1 MKTHRAPFMK
11 AGKHA
16 FALALAPLWLVS
28 EATLALTTI
37 REDQTIDASVALDSY
52 QVLAGATLTANG
64 AATQQIQLR
73 PGSAL
78 DFSASSMI
86 ATGGDALLVGS
97 GAVARVTGSTIVSEG
112 RGIAAARTGEV
123 GSTVELVGSTVTGRQ
138 GGAAVASNSRL
149 SLSDSLLRGDGA
161 GSFGV
166 RMFNGQLDALNS
178 QIIGAEQGILVNADA
193 AVAGQAA
200 INLQN
205 TLVEGQAAA
214 AIVVAGSAAAPASA
228 KINVGNGSRLV
239 GSDGTL
245 LEVRNASSADMTVDN
260 AHLVG
265 NVNVEDGSSATLALN
280 NRSSLTGHLD
290 GVSSLSIN
298 DQSTWIM
305 TQDASVGDL
314 VLDDGNVQFGQP
326 DAYHR
331 LTVENLSGSGTFVMH
346 ADFSTGQTDFLD
358 VTGQA
363 TGNHSLLIGSSGK
376 DPEAENQLHVV
387 HAASGDATFSLL
399 NGRVDLGAFSY
410 GLVQRGED
418 WFLDGSRK
426 VISPGT
432 QSALALFNAA
442 PTVWYGELA
451 SLRSRMGELR
461 LQGGHPGAWVRAYGN
476 KFDVAASSGV
486 AYKQVQQGMSF
497 GADAPLPIGD
507 GQWLVGALAGYS
519 RSDLD
524 LSQGTS
530 GDVDSYYLG
539 LYTTWLDKQ
548 SGYYF
553 DGVVKLN
560 RFEND
565 AKVALSDG
573 DQAKGDYSN
582 MGVGASAEF
591 GRHIAL
597 DNGYFIEPYTQWSA
611 ARFEGKD
618 YTLDNGLQ
626 AKGDAVHSVLGKLG
640 STLGRNIDLGEA
652 RVIQPYVRAA
662 YAHEFINN
670 NQVKVNGH
678 RFDNDLSG
686 SRAELGVGVAVS
698 MAERL
703 QVHADFDYSAGEHID
718 QPWGVNLGLRY
729 SW

>member
-1 MKTHRAPFMK
+1 MKKRTTPSSRT
-11 AGKHA
+11 GKHA
-16 FALALAPLWLVS
+16 LALALAPLWLVS
-28 EATLALTTI
+28 EATFALTTI
-37 REDQTIDASVALDSY
+37 SNDQTIDASAGLDSY
-52 QVLAGATLTANG
+52 QVLAGATLTAQG
-64 AATQQIQLR
+64 AATREIQLR
-73 PGSAL
+73 AGSAL
-78 DFSASSMI
+78 GFSAGTI
-86 ATGGDALLVGS
+86 TATGDALLVGS
-97 GAVARVTGSTIVSEG
+97 DAMARIAGSTIVSQG
-112 RGIAAARTGEV
+112 RGIVAARTGQV
-123 GSTVELVGSTVTGRQ
+123 GSTVELVGSNVTGQ
-138 GGAAVASNSRL
+138 AGGAAIASNSRL
-149 SLSDSLLRGDGA
+149 SISDSALRGAGA
-161 GSFGV
+161 GSAGV
-166 RMFNGQLDALNS
+166 RMFNGQLEAANS
-178 QIIGAEQGILVNADA
+178 QIMGAQEGILVNGDA
-193 AVAGQAA
+193 AVVGQAD
-200 INLQN
+200 IDLQN
-205 TLVEGQAAA
+205 TLVEGQAGA

-228 KINVGNGSRLV
+228 SINVGNGSRLV
-239 GSDGTL
+239 GSNGTL
-245 LEVRNASSADMTVDN
+245 LEVRNASSANMTVDN

-265 NVNVEDGSSATLALN
+265 DITVEDGSSATLALN
-280 NRSSLTGHLD
+280 NQSSLTGHLD
-290 GVSSLSIN
+290 GVSRLGIN

-314 VLDDGNVQFGQP
+314 VLNDGNIQFGQP

-331 LTVENLSGSGTFVMH
+331 LTVENLSGSGIFVMH

-363 TGNHSLLIGSSGK
+363 TGNHGLLIGSSGR
-376 DPEAENQLHVV
+376 DPQAENELHVV
-387 HAASGDATFSLL
+387 HAGSGDAVFSLV

-410 GLVQRGED
+410 ELVQRGED
-418 WFLDGSRK
+418 WYLDGSRR
-426 VISPGT
+426 VISPAT
-432 QSALALFNAA
+432 QSALALFSAA

-461 LQGGHPGAWVRAYGN
+461 LQDGQPGAWMRAYGN

-486 AYKQVQQGMSF
+486 AYKQVQQGLSF
-497 GADAPLPIGD
+497 GADAPLPVGD
-507 GQWLVGALAGYS
+507 GQWLLGVLAGYS

-539 LYTTWLDKQ
+539 LYATWLDKQ

-553 DGVVKLN
+553 DSVVKLN

-573 DQAKGDYSN
+573 NEAEGDYSN
-582 MGVGASAEF
+582 LGVGASAEF

-597 DNGYFIEPYTQWSA
+597 EDGYFIEPYTQWSVA
-611 ARFEGKD
+611 QFQGKD

-626 AKGDAVHSVLGKLG
+626 AKGNTVHSVLGKLG
-640 STLGRNIDLGEA
+640 STLGRNIDLGDA
-652 RVIQPYVRAA
+652 RVLQPYVRAA

-670 NQVKVNGH
+670 NQVKVNDH

-698 MAERL
+698 MGERL
-703 QVHADFDYSAGEHID
+703 QAHADFDYSAGEHID

>member
-1 MKTHRAPFMK
+1 MPVIAVLRRH
-11 AGKHA
+11 
-16 FALALAPLWLVS
+16 LAVGILHLV
-28 EATLALTTI
+28 
-37 REDQTIDASVALDSY
+37 Q
-52 QVLAGATLTANG
+52 
-64 AATQQIQLR
+64 AA
-73 PGSAL
+73 
-78 DFSASSMI
+78 
-86 ATGGDALLVGS
+86 S

-138 GGAAVASNSRL
+138 GGAGVASNSRL

-305 TQDASVGDL
+305 TQDASVGEL

-442 PTVWYGELA
+442 PTVWYGELV

-461 LQGGHPGAWVRAYGN
+461 LQGGQPGAWVRAYGN

-524 LSQGTS
+524 LSQGTT

-565 AKVALSDG
+565 AKVAL
-573 DQAKGDYSN
+573 
-582 MGVGASAEF
+582 
-591 GRHIAL
+591 
-597 DNGYFIEPYTQWSA
+597 
-611 ARFEGKD
+611 
-618 YTLDNGLQ
+618 
-626 AKGDAVHSVLGKLG
+626 
-640 STLGRNIDLGEA
+640 
-652 RVIQPYVRAA
+652 
-662 YAHEFINN
+662 
-670 NQVKVNGH
+670 
-678 RFDNDLSG
+678 
-686 SRAELGVGVAVS
+686 
-698 MAERL
+698 AERL
-703 QVHADFDYSAGEHID
+703 QVHADFDYSTGEHID

>member
-1 MKTHRAPFMK
+1 MKTRIAPFSRV
-11 AGKHA
+11 GKHA
-16 FALALAPLWLVS
+16 FVLALAPLWLVS
-28 EATLALTTI
+28 EGALALTTI
-37 REDQTIDASVALDSY
+37 RENQSIDASAALDSY

-64 AATQQIQLR
+64 AATEEIQLR
-73 PGSAL
+73 AGSAL
-78 DFSASSMI
+78 DFSASTMT
-86 ATGGDALLVGS
+86 ATGDALLVGS
-97 GAVARVTGSTIVSEG
+97 AAVAKVMGSTIVSQG
-112 RGIAAARTGEV
+112 RGIIAARTGEV
-123 GSTVELVGSTVTGRQ
+123 GSTVEVVGSTVIGK
-138 GGAAVASNSRL
+138 GGAATIASNSRL
-149 SLSDSLLRGDGA
+149 ILRDTLLQADGA
-161 GSFGV
+161 GSAGV
-166 RMFNGQLDALNS
+166 RMFDGKLDALNS
-178 QIIGAEQGILVNADA
+178 QIIGTEQGILVNGDA
-193 AVAGQAA
+193 AVGEQAD
-200 INLQN
+200 ITLQG
-205 TLVEGQAAA
+205 TVVEGQAGA
-214 AIVVAGSAAAPASA
+214 AIVVAGSATAPASA
-228 KINVGNGSRLV
+228 TIHVGTGSRLV

-245 LEVRNASSADMTVDN
+245 LEVRNASSADLTVDS

-265 NVNVEDGSSATLALN
+265 NVNVQDGSSATLALS

-290 GVSSLSIN
+290 GVSSLSVN

-305 TQDASVGDL
+305 TQAASVGDL
-314 VLDDGNVQFGQP
+314 ALNDGNVQFGEP

-346 ADFSTGQTDFLD
+346 ADFSTGQTDFLE
-358 VTGQA
+358 VTGRA
-363 TGNHSLLIGSSGK
+363 IGDHSLLIGSSGN

-410 GLVQRGED
+410 DLVQRGED
-418 WFLDGSRK
+418 WYLDGTRK

-461 LQGGHPGAWVRAYGN
+461 LQGGQPGAWVRAYGN
-476 KFDVAASSGV
+476 KFDVSANSGV
-486 AYKQVQQGMSF
+486 AYKQVQQGVTF
-497 GADAPLPIGD
+497 GADAPLPLGD

-573 DQAKGDYSN
+573 KQAKGDYSN
-582 MGVGASAEF
+582 VGVGASAEF

-597 DNGYFIEPYTQWSA
+597 EDGYFIEPYTQWSVA
-611 ARFEGKD
+611 QFEDKD

-626 AKGDAVHSVLGKLG
+626 AKGDTVHSLLGKLG
-640 STLGRNIDLGEA
+640 TTLGRNIDLGEA

-662 YAHEFINN
+662 YAHEFVNN
-670 NQVKVNGH
+670 NQVKVNGN

-686 SRAELGVGVAVS
+686 SRAELGFGVAVS

>member
-1 MKTHRAPFMK
+1 M
-11 AGKHA
+11 
-16 FALALAPLWLVS
+16 
-28 EATLALTTI
+28 TTI
-37 REDQTIDASVALDSY
+37 RDDQTIDATVALDSY

-73 PGSAL
+73 AGSAL
-78 DFSASSMI
+78 DFGASTI
-86 ATGGDALLVGS
+86 TAAGDALLVGS
-97 GAVARVTGSTIVSEG
+97 DAVASVTGSTIVSQG
-112 RGIAAARTGEV
+112 RGIVAARTGEV
-123 GSTVELVGSTVTGRQ
+123 GSTVELRGSTVTGQ
-138 GGAAVASNSRL
+138 AGGAALASNSRL
-149 SLSDSLLRGDGA
+149 SISDSLLRGAGA
-161 GSFGV
+161 GSSGV
-166 RMFNGQLDALNS
+166 RMFNGRLDVANS
-178 QIIGAEQGILVNADA
+178 QIIGAQEGILVNGDA
-193 AVAGQAA
+193 AVTGQAD
-200 INLQN
+200 IDLQN
-205 TLVEGQAAA
+205 AVVEGQEGA
-214 AIVVAGSAAAPASA
+214 AIVVAGSAAASASA
-228 KINVGNGSRLV
+228 SIKVGNGSRLL

-245 LEVRNASSADMTVDN
+245 LEVRNASSADMAVDN

-265 NVNVEDGSSATLALN
+265 NINVEEGSSATLALN

-305 TQDASVGDL
+305 TQDANVGDL
-314 VLDDGNVQFGQP
+314 ALNDGNVQFGQP

-363 TGNHSLLIGSSGK
+363 TGNHSLLIGSSGE
-376 DPEAENQLHVV
+376 DPQAENQLHVV

-410 GLVQRGED
+410 DLVQRGED
-418 WFLDGSRK
+418 WYLDGSRK

-461 LQGGHPGAWVRAYGN
+461 LQDGQPGVWVRAYGN

-486 AYKQVQQGMSF
+486 AYKQVQQGVSF

-573 DQAKGDYSN
+573 DQAKGDYN
-582 MGVGASAEF
+582 NVGMGASAEF

-597 DNGYFIEPYTQWSA
+597 DGGYFIEPYTQWSVA
-611 ARFEGKD
+611 QFQGKD

-626 AKGDAVHSVLGKLG
+626 AKGDTARSVLGKLG
-640 STLGRNIDLGEA
+640 STLGRNIELGDA
-652 RVIQPYVRAA
+652 RVVQPYVRAA

-729 SW
+729 NW

>member
-1 MKTHRAPFMK
+1 MKKHSTPLGK
-11 AGKHA
+11 AGKRA
-16 FALALAPLWLVS
+16 LTLALTPLWLVS
-28 EATLALTTI
+28 EGALALTTVSQ
-37 REDQTIDASVALDSY
+37 DQTIDAAVPLDSY
-52 QVLAGATLTANG
+52 QVLAGATLTANS
-64 AATQQIQLR
+64 ATTQQIQLR
-73 PGSAL
+73 PSSAL
-78 DFSASSMI
+78 VFSASTLN
-86 ATGGDALLVGS
+86 ATGDALLVGS
-97 GAVARVTGSTIVSEG
+97 AAVARVTDSTIVSQR
-112 RGIAAARTGEV
+112 RGIVLARTGTV
-123 GSTVELVGSTVTGRQ
+123 GSTVELVGSTVTGQ
-138 GGAAVASNSRL
+138 VGGAALASNSRL
-149 SLSDSLLRGDGA
+149 TIRDSLVQGTGE
-161 GSFGV
+161 GSSGV
-166 RMFNGQLDALNS
+166 RMFNGRLDVANS
-178 QIIGAEQGILVNADA
+178 RLIGAQEGILVNADA
-193 AVAGQAA
+193 AVAGQAN
-200 INLQN
+200 IDLQN
-205 TLVEGQAAA
+205 TLVEGQAGAS
-214 AIVVAGSAAAPASA
+214 IVVAGSAAGPAAASI
-228 KINVGNGSRLV
+228 KVGNGSRLV

-245 LEVRNASSADMTVDN
+245 LEVRNASSATLSVDN
-260 AHLVG
+260 SHLVG
-265 NVNVEDGSSATLALN
+265 DVEVEDGSSAALALDS
-280 NRSSLTGHLD
+280 RSSLTGHLD
-290 GVSSLSIN
+290 GVSSLGINGQSI
-298 DQSTWIM
+298 WVM
-305 TQDASVGDL
+305 TQDASVGSL
-314 VLDDGNVQFGQP
+314 ALDDGNVQFGQP

-331 LTVENLSGSGTFVMH
+331 LTVENLSGSGSFVMH
-346 ADFSTGQTDFLD
+346 ADFSTGETDFLD

-363 TGNHSLLIGSSGK
+363 TGNHSLLIGSSGQ
-376 DPEAENQLHVV
+376 DPQVENQLHVV
-387 HAASGDATFSLL
+387 HAASGDATFSLV

-418 WFLDGSRK
+418 WYLDGSRE

-461 LQGGHPGAWVRAYGN
+461 LQDGQPGAWVRAYGN

-486 AYKQVQQGMSF
+486 AYKQVQQGVSF

-539 LYTTWLDKQ
+539 LYTTWLDPQ

-560 RFEND
+560 RFESD

-573 DQAKGDYSN
+573 DQTKGDYSN
-582 MGVGASAEF
+582 VGVGVSAEL

-597 DNGYFIEPYTQWSA
+597 DDGYFIEPYTQWSV

-626 AKGDAVHSVLGKLG
+626 AEGDAVHSVLGKLG
-640 STLGRNIDLGEA
+640 STLGRTIDLGDA
-652 RVIQPYVRAA
+652 RVVQPYVRAA

-686 SRAELGVGVAVS
+686 SRAELGVGVAAS

-703 QVHADFDYSAGEHID
+703 QVHADVDYSAGEHID

>member
-1 MKTHRAPFMK
+1 MKKHSTPLGK
-11 AGKHA
+11 AGKR
-16 FALALAPLWLVS
+16 ALALALTPLWLVS
-28 EATLALTTI
+28 EGALALTTVS
-37 REDQTIDASVALDSY
+37 RDQTIDAAVPLDSY

-64 AATQQIQLR
+64 ATTQQIQLR
-73 PGSAL
+73 PSSAL
-78 DFSASSMI
+78 VFSASTLN
-86 ATGGDALLVGS
+86 ATGDALLVGS
-97 GAVARVTGSTIVSEG
+97 AAVARVTDSTIVSQG
-112 RGIAAARTGEV
+112 RGIVLARTGTV
-123 GSTVELVGSTVTGRQ
+123 GSTVELVGSTVTGQ
-138 GGAAVASNSRL
+138 VGGAALASNSRL
-149 SLSDSLLRGDGA
+149 SIRDSLVQGTGE
-161 GSFGV
+161 GSSGV
-166 RMFNGQLDALNS
+166 RMFNGRLDVANS
-178 QIIGAEQGILVNADA
+178 RIIGAQEGILVNADA
-193 AVAGQAA
+193 AVAGQAN
-200 INLQN
+200 IDLQN
-205 TLVEGQAAA
+205 TLVEGQAGA
-214 AIVVAGSAAAPASA
+214 AIVVAGSAAGPAAASI
-228 KINVGNGSRLV
+228 KVGNGSRLV

-245 LEVRNASSADMTVDN
+245 LEVRNTSSATLSVDN
-260 AHLVG
+260 SHLVG
-265 NVNVEDGSSATLALN
+265 DVKVEDGSSAALALD

-290 GVSSLSIN
+290 GVSSLGIN
-298 DQSTWIM
+298 GQSTWVM
-305 TQDASVGDL
+305 TQDASVGSL
-314 VLDDGNVQFGQP
+314 ALDDGNVQFGQP

-331 LTVENLSGSGTFVMH
+331 LTVENLSGSGSFVMH
-346 ADFSTGQTDFLD
+346 ADFSTGDTDFLD

-363 TGNHSLLIGSSGK
+363 TGNHSLLIGSSGQ
-376 DPEAENQLHVV
+376 DPQVENQLHVV
-387 HAASGDATFSLL
+387 HAASGDATFSLV

-418 WFLDGSRK
+418 WYLDGSRR

-461 LQGGHPGAWVRAYGN
+461 LQDGQPGAWVRAYGN

-486 AYKQVQQGMSF
+486 AYKQVQQGVSF

-539 LYTTWLDKQ
+539 LYTTWLDPQ

-565 AKVALSDG
+565 AKVALSDDG
-573 DQAKGDYSN
+573 HTKGDYSN
-582 MGVGASAEF
+582 VGVGVSAEL

-597 DNGYFIEPYTQWSA
+597 DDGYFIEPYTQWSV
-611 ARFEGKD
+611 ARFEGKA

-626 AKGDAVHSVLGKLG
+626 AEGDAVHSVLGKLG
-640 STLGRNIDLGEA
+640 STLGRTIDLGDA
-652 RVIQPYVRAA
+652 RVVQPYVRAA

-698 MAERL
+698 VAERL
-703 QVHADFDYSAGEHID
+703 QVHADVDYSAGEHID